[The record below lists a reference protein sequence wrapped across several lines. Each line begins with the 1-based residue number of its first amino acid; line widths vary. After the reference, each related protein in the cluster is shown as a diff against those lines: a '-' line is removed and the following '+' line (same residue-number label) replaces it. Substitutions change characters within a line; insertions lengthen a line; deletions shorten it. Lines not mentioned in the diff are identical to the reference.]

1 MAILHP
7 QEIFMIERYTSLE
20 RLKKLHETWAEFL
33 TKSRGYLDA
42 YAKNPPKDPS
52 LMETYEKVITAGR
65 VKFFPYCESWLAS
78 INEGCLLL
86 KHNDLRGIAKVG
98 SPGGT
103 FYDDFWGRWLS
114 PTELE
119 YCDALRSKAYKFSMP
134 IKTSAQKIWA
144 EGELTYMKDIEDP
157 INLGPRNLPP
167 KLPVYDLD
175 HSTRL
180 EIGQPIKEPGIYLP
194 DIDRTAA
201 SILLIGKTIKASQGQ
216 KLEKS
221 EWSKNKKYPYY
232 NWVEEA
238 WVETGWTMVKRIEGE
253 YIDVPEEG
261 FFPQGLQEELYA
273 WGEAQKEAEA
283 RDTRIKAFNGH
294 PCPQAGLWHTA
305 AQPGQHRF
313 EQGEIMPKVIA
324 DQVEPGTTFTN
335 PAIKTMTRWYF
346 DQA

>member
-7 QEIFMIERYTSLE
+7 QEIFLLERYTSLE
-20 RLKKLHETWAEFL
+20 RVQKLYDTWSDLVKSLRGALEIYMQNLPADIRSKELYQQPDITWGAE
-33 TKSRGYLDA
+33 
-42 YAKNPPKDPS
+42 
-52 LMETYEKVITAGR
+52 VI
-65 VKFFPYCESWLAS
+65 PYCEMFLSRM
-78 INEGCLLL
+78 NEGCLLL
-86 KHNDLRGIAKVG
+86 KHNDLSGLKNNG
-98 SPGGT
+98 LPGAR
-103 FYDDFWGRWLS
+103 FYDNFWNGWMSPKELDNFKKIREQASGLSSPIESSANKEWGEGR
-114 PTELE
+114 
-119 YCDALRSKAYKFSMP
+119 
-134 IKTSAQKIWA
+134 
-144 EGELTYMKDIEDP
+144 LTYMKNAEAP

-167 KLPVYDLD
+167 RLPVYALD
-175 HSTRL
+175 HEIRL

-201 SILLIGKTIKASQGQ
+201 NILLIGGDTEARQGQ
-216 KLEKS
+216 KLKKS
-221 EWSKNKKYPYY
+221 KWTDNKKYPYY
-232 NWVEEA
+232 NWVKKA

-335 PAIKTMTRWYF
+335 PAIKTMTSWYF
-346 DQA
+346 D